1 MERDESGRRWAE
13 AYLLRPP
20 AQRLPMT
27 TDDPFC
33 SVHPDTEPVRVL
45 RRVPLCPACLRQPRY
60 GAPE

>member
-20 AQRLPMT
+20 VRPLPVT
-27 TDDPFC
+27 TDPFC
-33 SVHPDTEPVRVL
+33 SVHPDAEPVRVL
-45 RRVPLCPACLRQPRY
+45 GRVPLCPACLRQPRY